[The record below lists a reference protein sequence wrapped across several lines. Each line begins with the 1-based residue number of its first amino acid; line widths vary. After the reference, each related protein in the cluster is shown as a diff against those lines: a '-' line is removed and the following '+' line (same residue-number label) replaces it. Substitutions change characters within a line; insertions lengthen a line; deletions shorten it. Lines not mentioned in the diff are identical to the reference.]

1 MTKQPLTSLFSSAG
15 AAVSSFGASTVSLFS
30 TGAAL
35 TSSAGAAVVDS
46 TLIVD
51 DMVLLVEIS
60 REGVVICV
68 VGDL

>member
-30 TGAAL
+30 TGAL

-51 DMVLLVEIS
+51 DMVLYVEIS
-60 REGVVICV
+60 REGVVIYV